1 MTLQNLSG
9 PIIGAVIG
17 YCTNYIA
24 VKMLFYPRNEVRIGG
39 HKLPFTPGAIP
50 KGKPRLA
57 KTVGHV
63 VANTLL
69 TEEDI
74 RQKILSPETEEAVM
88 DKVMAEL
95 SSKIYVEMGRVCST
109 YEEYGDLKATLSDA
123 FTDQIM
129 DSIGKIDLKHTVVTE
144 AGRVI
149 KEKVSGTM
157 LAMFLSDEMLNSF
170 IQPVGAELENYIA
183 LNGRDFVQKEVN
195 EKIMVFEQKSILD
208 LCREMNLQEE
218 KIRDT
223 VRSIYRSASADAVN
237 GVLKNVDISA
247 MIEDKINDMKTEEL
261 EKVVLTVMKKE
272 LDTIVNLGALIGL
285 ILGCLNTILSY
296 IPFH

>member
-74 RQKILSPETEEAVM
+74 RQKILSPETEEAVI

-109 YEEYGDLKATLSDA
+109 YEEYGDLKANLSDA

-144 AGRVI
+144 ASRVI

-285 ILGCLNTILSY
+285 ILGSLNTIL
-296 IPFH
+296 

>member
-24 VKMLFYPRNEVRIGG
+24 VKMLFYPRNEVKVWG
-39 HKLPFTPGAIP
+39 HKVPFTPGAIP

-57 KTVGHV
+57 KSVGNI

-74 RQKILSPETEEAVM
+74 KQKILSPETEEAVVDKIM
-88 DKVMAEL
+88 DEL
-95 SSKIYVEMGRVCST
+95 SKKIYVGMGRICSN
-109 YEEYGDLKATLSDA
+109 YEEYGDLKANLSDA

-129 DSIGKIDLKHTVVTE
+129 ESIGKIDFKNTIATE
-144 AGRVI
+144 AGRII
-149 KEKVSGTM
+149 KEKVNGTM
-157 LAMFLSDEMLNSF
+157 LAMFLSNEMLDSF
-170 IQPVGAELENYIA
+170 IQPVGIELENYIA
-183 LNGRDFVQKEVN
+183 ENGRDFVQKEVN

-208 LCREMNLQEE
+208 LCEDMNVEE
-218 KIRDT
+218 ERIRIA
-223 VRSIYRSASADAVN
+223 VRSIYHKASENAVN

-247 MIEDKINDMKTEEL
+247 MIEDKINEMKTEEL
-261 EKVVLTVMKKE
+261 EKVVLAVMKKE
-272 LDTIVNLGALIGL
+272 LDTIVNLGALIGF
-285 ILGCLNTILSY
+285 ILGSLNTIL
-296 IPFH
+296 

>member
-24 VKMLFYPRNEVRIGG
+24 VKMLFYPRNEVKVWG
-39 HKLPFTPGAIP
+39 HKVPFTPGAIP

-57 KTVGHV
+57 KTVGSV

-74 RQKILSPETEEAVM
+74 KQRILSPETEEAVV
-88 DKVMAEL
+88 DKIMEEL
-95 SSKIYVEMGRVCST
+95 SKKIYVGMGRICSN
-109 YEEYGDLKATLSDA
+109 YEEYGDLKTNLSDA

-129 DSIGKIDLKHTVVTE
+129 ESVGKIDFRNTIATE
-144 AGRVI
+144 AGRII
-149 KEKVSGTM
+149 KEKVNGTM
-157 LAMFLSDEMLNSF
+157 LAMFLSDEMLDSF
-170 IQPVGAELENYIA
+170 IQPVGVELENYIA
-183 LNGRDFVQKEVN
+183 ENGKDFVQKEVN
-195 EKIMVFEQKSILD
+195 EKIMVFEQKSILN
-208 LCREMNLQEE
+208 LCEEMNVEE
-218 KIRDT
+218 ERIRNA
-223 VRSIYRSASADAVN
+223 VRSIYHKASENAVT

-261 EKVVLTVMKKE
+261 EKVVLTVLKKE
-272 LDTIVNLGALIGL
+272 LDTIVNLGALIGF
-285 ILGCLNTILSY
+285 ILGSLNTIL
-296 IPFH
+296 

>member
-9 PIIGAVIG
+9 PIIGSVIG

-74 RQKILSPETEEAVM
+74 RQKILSPETEEAVI

-95 SSKIYVEMGRVCST
+95 SGKIYVEMGRVCST

-129 DSIGKIDLKHTVVTE
+129 DSISKIDLKHTVVTE

-285 ILGCLNTILSY
+285 ILGSLNTIL
-296 IPFH
+296 

>member
-74 RQKILSPETEEAVM
+74 RQKILSPETEEAVI

-129 DSIGKIDLKHTVVTE
+129 DSIGKIDLKHIVVTE

-285 ILGCLNTILSY
+285 ILGSLNTIL
-296 IPFH
+296 

>member
-74 RQKILSPETEEAVM
+74 RQKILSPETEEAVI

-285 ILGCLNTILSY
+285 ILGSLNTIL
-296 IPFH
+296 

>member
-24 VKMLFYPRNEVRIGG
+24 VKMLFYPRNEIKVWG
-39 HKLPFTPGAIP
+39 HKVPFTPGAIP

-57 KTVGHV
+57 KTVGSV

-74 RQKILSPETEEAVM
+74 KQRILSPETEEAVVDKIM
-88 DKVMAEL
+88 DEL
-95 SSKIYVEMGRVCST
+95 SKKIYVGMGRICSN
-109 YEEYGDLKATLSDA
+109 YEEYGDLKANLSDT

-129 DSIGKIDLKHTVVTE
+129 ESIGKIDFKNTITTE
-144 AGRVI
+144 AGRII
-149 KEKVSGTM
+149 KEKVNGTM
-157 LAMFLSDEMLNSF
+157 LAMFLSDEMLDSF
-170 IQPVGAELENYIA
+170 IQPVGVELENYIA
-183 LNGRDFVQKEVN
+183 ENGRDFLQKEVN
-195 EKIMVFEQKSILD
+195 EKIMVFEQKSILN
-208 LCREMNLQEE
+208 LCEEMNVEE
-218 KIRDT
+218 ERIRNA
-223 VRSIYRSASADAVN
+223 VRSIYHKASENAVT

-261 EKVVLTVMKKE
+261 EKVVLTVLKKE
-272 LDTIVNLGALIGL
+272 LDTIVNLGALIGF
-285 ILGCLNTILSY
+285 ILGSLNTIL
-296 IPFH
+296 

>member
-24 VKMLFYPRNEVRIGG
+24 VKMLFYPRNEVKVWG
-39 HKLPFTPGAIP
+39 HKVPFTPGAIP

-57 KTVGHV
+57 KTVGSV

-74 RQKILSPETEEAVM
+74 KQRILSPETEEAVV
-88 DKVMAEL
+88 DKIMEEL
-95 SSKIYVEMGRVCST
+95 SKKIYVGMGRICSN
-109 YEEYGDLKATLSDA
+109 YEEYGDLKTNLSDA

-129 DSIGKIDLKHTVVTE
+129 ESVGKIDFKNTIATE
-144 AGRVI
+144 AGRII
-149 KEKVSGTM
+149 KEKVNGTM
-157 LAMFLSDEMLNSF
+157 LAMFLSDEMLDSF
-170 IQPVGAELENYIA
+170 IQPVGVELENYIA
-183 LNGRDFVQKEVN
+183 ENGKDFVQKEVN
-195 EKIMVFEQKSILD
+195 EKIMVFEQKSILN
-208 LCREMNLQEE
+208 LCEEMNVEE
-218 KIRDT
+218 ERIRNA
-223 VRSIYRSASADAVN
+223 VRSIYHKASENAVT

-261 EKVVLTVMKKE
+261 EKVVLTVLKKE
-272 LDTIVNLGALIGL
+272 LDTIVNLGALIGF
-285 ILGCLNTILSY
+285 ILGSLNTIL
-296 IPFH
+296 

>member
-24 VKMLFYPRNEVRIGG
+24 VKMLFYPRNEVKVWG
-39 HKLPFTPGAIP
+39 HKVPFTPGAIP

-57 KTVGHV
+57 KSVGNI

-74 RQKILSPETEEAVM
+74 KQKILSPETEEAVVDKIM
-88 DKVMAEL
+88 DEL
-95 SSKIYVEMGRVCST
+95 SKKIYVGMGRICSN
-109 YEEYGDLKATLSDA
+109 YEEYGDLKANLSDA

-129 DSIGKIDLKHTVVTE
+129 ESIGKIDFKNTIATE
-144 AGRVI
+144 AGRII
-149 KEKVSGTM
+149 KEKVNGTM
-157 LAMFLSDEMLNSF
+157 LAMFLSNEMLDSF
-170 IQPVGAELENYIA
+170 IQPVGIELENYIA
-183 LNGRDFVQKEVN
+183 ENGRDFVQKEVN

-208 LCREMNLQEE
+208 LCEDMNVEE
-218 KIRDT
+218 ERIRT
-223 VRSIYRSASADAVN
+223 AVRSIYHKASENAVN

-247 MIEDKINDMKTEEL
+247 MIEDKINEMKTEEL
-261 EKVVLTVMKKE
+261 EKVVLAVMKKE
-272 LDTIVNLGALIGL
+272 LDTIVNLGALIGF
-285 ILGCLNTILSY
+285 ILGSLNTIL
-296 IPFH
+296 

>member
-9 PIIGAVIG
+9 PIIGSVIG

-74 RQKILSPETEEAVM
+74 RQKILSPETEEAVV
-88 DKVMAEL
+88 DKIMAEL
-95 SSKIYVEMGRVCST
+95 SKKIYVGMGRICSN
-109 YEEYGDLKATLSDA
+109 YEEYGDLKTNLSDA

-285 ILGCLNTILSY
+285 ILGSLNTIL
-296 IPFH
+296 

>member
-24 VKMLFYPRNEVRIGG
+24 VKMLFYPRNEVRVGG

-109 YEEYGDLKATLSDA
+109 YEEYGDLKANLSDA

-285 ILGCLNTILSY
+285 ILGSLNTIL
-296 IPFH
+296 

>member
-24 VKMLFYPRNEVRIGG
+24 VKMLFYPRNEVKVWG
-39 HKLPFTPGAIP
+39 HKVPFTPGAIP

-57 KTVGHV
+57 KSVGNI

-74 RQKILSPETEEAVM
+74 KQKILSPETEEAVV
-88 DKVMAEL
+88 DKIMEEL
-95 SSKIYVEMGRVCST
+95 SKKIYVGMGRICSN
-109 YEEYGDLKATLSDA
+109 YEEYGDLKANLSDA

-129 DSIGKIDLKHTVVTE
+129 ESIEKIDFKNTIVTE
-144 AGRVI
+144 AGRII
-149 KEKVSGTM
+149 KEKVNGTM
-157 LAMFLSDEMLNSF
+157 LAMFLSNEMLDSF
-170 IQPVGAELENYIA
+170 IQPVGVELENYIA
-183 LNGRDFVQKEVN
+183 ENGRDFVQKEVN

-208 LCREMNLQEE
+208 LCEDMNVEE
-218 KIRDT
+218 ERIRT
-223 VRSIYRSASADAVN
+223 AVRSIYHKASENAVN

-247 MIEDKINDMKTEEL
+247 MIEDKINEMKTEEL
-261 EKVVLTVMKKE
+261 EKVVLAVMKKE
-272 LDTIVNLGALIGL
+272 LDTIVNLGALIGF
-285 ILGCLNTILSY
+285 ILGSLNTIL
-296 IPFH
+296 

>member
-24 VKMLFYPRNEVRIGG
+24 VKMLFYPRNEVKVWG
-39 HKLPFTPGAIP
+39 HKVPFTPGAIP

-57 KTVGHV
+57 KTVGSV

-74 RQKILSPETEEAVM
+74 KQRILSPETEEAVV
-88 DKVMAEL
+88 DKIMEEL
-95 SSKIYVEMGRVCST
+95 SKKIYVGMGRICSN
-109 YEEYGDLKATLSDA
+109 YEEYGDLKTNLSDA

-129 DSIGKIDLKHTVVTE
+129 ESVGKIDFKNTIATE
-144 AGRVI
+144 AGRII
-149 KEKVSGTM
+149 KEKVNGTM
-157 LAMFLSDEMLNSF
+157 LAMFLSDEMLDSF
-170 IQPVGAELENYIA
+170 IQPVGVELENYIA
-183 LNGRDFVQKEVN
+183 ENGRDFVQKEVN
-195 EKIMVFEQKSILD
+195 EKIMVFEQKSILN
-208 LCREMNLQEE
+208 LCEEMNVEE
-218 KIRDT
+218 ERIRNA
-223 VRSIYRSASADAVN
+223 VRSIYHKASENAVT

-261 EKVVLTVMKKE
+261 EKVVLTVLKKE
-272 LDTIVNLGALIGL
+272 LDTIVNLGALIGF
-285 ILGCLNTILSY
+285 ILGSLNTIL
-296 IPFH
+296 

>member
-109 YEEYGDLKATLSDA
+109 YEEYGDLKANLSDA

-247 MIEDKINDMKTEEL
+247 MIEDKINDMETEEL

-285 ILGCLNTILSY
+285 ILGSLNTIL
-296 IPFH
+296 

>member
-74 RQKILSPETEEAVM
+74 RQKILSPETEEAVI

-144 AGRVI
+144 ASRVI

-285 ILGCLNTILSY
+285 ILGSLNTIL
-296 IPFH
+296 

>member
-74 RQKILSPETEEAVM
+74 RQKILSPETEEAVI

-195 EKIMVFEQKSILD
+195 EKIMVFEQKSILN
-208 LCREMNLQEE
+208 LCEDMNVEE
-218 KIRDT
+218 ERIRT
-223 VRSIYRSASADAVN
+223 AVRSIYHKASENAVN

-247 MIEDKINDMKTEEL
+247 MIEDKINEMKTEEL
-261 EKVVLTVMKKE
+261 EKVVLAVMKKE
-272 LDTIVNLGALIGL
+272 LDTIVNLGALIGF
-285 ILGCLNTILSY
+285 ILGSLNTIL
-296 IPFH
+296 